1 MAQPHVPVDFDQ
13 NPPMPLDVYEQTVK
27 SVNVGY
33 DLTFLLTECFLRAL
47 GKPDLHIL
55 VIGAGGGAEIERFLP
70 RNPEW
75 RITGVDPSQAMV
87 ALARAKV
94 KAHVLDDRVTLV
106 QGTIGQL
113 TPEKRFDAATCLY
126 VLHFLPDSAKLELL
140 RDIRARLR
148 PGAPLY
154 LISGVRVDE
163 IASGGADSRLRA
175 DFLGAWQQHGE
186 QMGMP
191 VEQMAGIIR
200 QLVEQM
206 AQPEVATASRIED
219 LMREAGF
226 NHIAPYYM
234 TMGAMY
240 GWIAR

>member
-13 NPPMPLDVYEQTVK
+13 NPPMPLDRYEQTVK

-47 GKPDLHIL
+47 GTPDLHIL

-75 RITGVDPSQAMV
+75 RITGVDPSQAM
-87 ALARAKV
+87 LAHARVKV
-94 KAHVLDDRVTLV
+94 KAHALDDRVTLV

-113 TPEKRFDAATCLY
+113 PPEKRFDAATCLY
-126 VLHFLPDSAKLELL
+126 VLHFLPDPAKVELL

-163 IASGGADSRLRA
+163 AESGGVDSRLRA
-175 DFLGAWQQHGE
+175 DILGAWQQHGE
-186 QMGMP
+186 VTGMP
-191 VEQMAGIIR
+191 AEQMAGIIG

-206 AQPEVATASRIED
+206 SQPQVATASRIED

-226 NHIAPYYM
+226 THIAPYYM
-234 TMGAMY
+234 TLGAMY